1 MARIC
6 FIVVAGLDGNLS
18 NRCATGAGLGSFQH
32 RGSLEPVIPAVTST
46 MQATLSTGV
55 EPGRHGIIANGLYTF
70 GRTEVQRHLDQGSF
84 AEFRRQTSFWEQ
96 ANALVQVPRFWAG
109 AGKRVAMLFWQ
120 QSMPDAADIVL
131 TPKPEH
137 TPDGKTV
144 TACWSNPADLYP
156 KLTAELGPFPLQAY
170 WGPFAG
176 AASTQWIV
184 KSAVRVWKL
193 QRVDLELVYLPLL
206 DYNLQ
211 RMGPDHPAVAADLV
225 ALDQSVAELLAVVRA
240 DGGRAIVCGDYGVTA
255 VSRCL
260 MPNRLLRGAGLLR
273 TRADEQG
280 KLLVDYQ
287 ASTAFAMVDHQVAH
301 VYCDQRH
308 TDSVRRLLEGLAG
321 VEHVLAG
328 SAELRAWGLDSPRSG
343 QLVLLAAAD
352 AWFAHDWWESD
363 AEKPAWQFT
372 VDIHRKPGYDPREM
386 FLDAPRRCIAQDV
399 ALVKGSHGIR
409 PTDSG
414 HAPVVLSD
422 VALPAHDGRL
432 PAAAVAAWL
441 HATL

>member
-1 MARIC
+1 MSRIC

-18 NRCATGAGLGSFQH
+18 DRCTAGAGLGSFRY
-32 RGSLEPVIPAVTST
+32 RGALEPVVPAVTST
-46 MQATLSTGV
+46 MQATLTTGV

-70 GRTEVQRHLDQGSF
+70 GRTEVQRHLDPGTFS
-84 AEFRRQTSFWEQ
+84 EFRRQTSFWEQ

-137 TPDGKTV
+137 TPDGKTL

-156 KLTAELGPFPLQAY
+156 KLAAELGPFPLQAY

-184 KSAVRVWKL
+184 KSAVHVWKL
-193 QRVDLELVYLPLL
+193 ERVDLELVYLPLL
-206 DYNLQ
+206 DYSLQ
-211 RMGPDHPAVAADLV
+211 RMGPEHSAVAADLV
-225 ALDQSVAELLAVVRA
+225 ALDRSVAELLAVVRA

-255 VSRCL
+255 VSRCV

-273 TRADEQG
+273 TMADEQG
-280 KLLVDYQ
+280 KLLVDYH

-301 VYCDQRH
+301 VYCDERQ
-308 TDSVRRLLEGLAG
+308 TGSVRRLLEGIPG
-321 VEHVLAG
+321 VEHVLEG
-328 SAELRAWGLDSPRSG
+328 PAELRAWGLDSPRSG

-363 AEKPAWQFT
+363 AEKPVWQFT

-386 FLDAPRRCIAQDV
+386 FLDPQRRCIAQDV
-399 ALVKGSHGIR
+399 TLVKGSHGIR
-409 PTDSG
+409 PMDNG

-422 VALPAHDGRL
+422 VELPAHDGRL
-432 PAAAVAAWL
+432 PAAAMAGWLRAAL
-441 HATL
+441 

>member
-1 MARIC
+1 MTRIC

-18 NRCATGAGLGSFQH
+18 DRCAAGSGLGSFKH
-32 RGSLEPVIPAVTST
+32 RAALEPVIPAVTST

-55 EPGRHGIIANGLYTF
+55 QPERHGIIANGLYTF

-96 ANALVQVPRFWAG
+96 ANALVQTPRFWAG
-109 AGKRVAMLFWQ
+109 GGKRVAMLFWQ
-120 QSMPDAADIVL
+120 QSIPDAADIVL

-137 TPDGKTV
+137 MPDGKTL
-144 TACWSNPADLYP
+144 TACWSNPAELYP
-156 KLTAELGPFPLQAY
+156 RLVAELGPFPLQAY

-184 KSAVRVWKL
+184 KSAVHVWKME
-193 QRVDLELVYLPLL
+193 RVDLELVYLPLL

-211 RMGPDHPAVAADLV
+211 RMGPEHPAVAADLV
-225 ALDQSVAELLAVVRA
+225 ALDRSLAELLAAVRA
-240 DGGRAIVCGDYGVTA
+240 DGGRAIICGDYGITP
-255 VSRCL
+255 VSRCV

-273 TRADEQG
+273 TMPDEQG
-280 KLLVDYQ
+280 KLLMDYQ
-287 ASTAFAMVDHQVAH
+287 ASQAFAMVDHQVAH
-301 VYCDQRH
+301 VYGDERH
-308 TDSVRRLLEGLAG
+308 LDSVRRLLERVPG
-321 VEHVLAG
+321 VERVLAG
-328 SAELRAWGLDSPRSG
+328 TAELRAWGLNSPRSG

-363 AEKPAWQFT
+363 AEKPAWQFA

-386 FLDAPRRCIAQDV
+386 FLDPQRRCIAQDT

-409 PTDSG
+409 PVNNG

-422 VALPAHDGRL
+422 IALPVHDGRL
-432 PAAAVAAWL
+432 PAVAVADWL
-441 HATL
+441 RGAL